1 MNGVAVTVL
10 LPVYNGETY
19 VGKAI
24 ESVLTQSF
32 RDFELI
38 ALDDGSQD
46 RTPDILARYAAID
59 SRVRVLRHDNH
70 GVGFTLNRGFAQAR
84 GRYIAEL
91 GSDDVALPERLEK
104 QVAFLDER
112 SDYVAVGG
120 YLLIIDGH
128 DRGIGVRTYPTTD
141 ERLRACML
149 LYNPFGSPAI
159 MYRREDAIAAG
170 GYTTRFS
177 TSEDY
182 DFLLR
187 LAKRGKVANL
197 PEPLTAYRFHGAST
211 KSTKTLAQLRD
222 TIAIK
227 RVAFAEYGYRA
238 TIAARAVN
246 AAQELL
252 ARLPAG
258 VSFWLFDKIFIRRS
272 ARVNA

>member
-1 MNGVAVTVL
+1 MSGVAVTVL

-32 RDFELI
+32 RDFELL
-38 ALDDGSQD
+38 ALDDGSHD
-46 RTPDILARYAAID
+46 RTPEILARYAAID
-59 SRVRVLRHDNH
+59 PRVRVLRHDNR
-70 GVGFTLNRGFAQAR
+70 GVGYTLNRGLREAR

-91 GSDDVALPERLEK
+91 GSDDLALPDRLEK
-104 QVAFLDER
+104 QVTFFDAHD
-112 SDYVAVGG
+112 DYVAAGG
-120 YLLIIDGH
+120 YLLIIDCN
-128 DRGIGVRTYPTTD
+128 DRGIGLRSYPTSD

-149 LYNPFGSPAI
+149 LYNPFGSPAM
-159 MYRREDAIAAG
+159 MYRRDDALAAG
-170 GYTTRFS
+170 GYTDRFS
-177 TSEDY
+177 TCEDY
-182 DFLLR
+182 DFMLR

-222 TIAIK
+222 TVAIK

-238 TIAARAVN
+238 TLVARAVN
-246 AAQELL
+246 LAQDVL

-258 VSFWLFDKIFIRRS
+258 LSYWLFDKIFIRAECAS
-272 ARVNA
+272 